1 MCCFLNQNKKT
12 ARAPQGFLFRFKS
25 GSGAS
30 GYFPNG
36 GINMDLTKI
45 IDDLVR
51 KKSKSK
57 LQKLIAKCG
66 GYIFSID
73 FIAKDDSTTT
83 RYINILTNDFD
94 ESLKITKTYC
104 GYPFEQDEKQC
115 SVYLRL
121 ISDISPNG
129 HYSGS
134 IVFLQEQTKEAVKK
148 SNELTI
154 PYTVRS
160 IKEKI
165 KTLPEYD
172 LWDFKN
178 RIEEELM

>member
-1 MCCFLNQNKKT
+1 
-12 ARAPQGFLFRFKS
+12 
-25 GSGAS
+25 
-30 GYFPNG
+30 
-36 GINMDLTKI
+36 MDLTKI

-129 HYSGS
+129 LYSGS

-148 SNELTI
+148 AMSL
-154 PYTVRS
+154 PFP
-160 IKEKI
+160 
-165 KTLPEYD
+165 TLLEVLKKKLKHCRNMICGILKPH
-172 LWDFKN
+172 
-178 RIEEELM
+178 